1 METRAITKEE
11 LVELFRI
18 GATRKMEEHEIF
30 VMRALEHP
38 ERTEIYSEL
47 QSYVDIE
54 SRYYDLARHYY
65 AGEFSYFENGE
76 NEDLL
81 LLTKVSELPPKLYA
95 EYLRE
100 IDPSQRVYEKITHGY
115 LLSLKHNISEVKE
128 AMQ

>member
-38 ERTEIYSEL
+38 ERAEVYSEL

>member
-18 GATRKMEEHEIF
+18 GAIRKMEEHEIF

-38 ERTEIYSEL
+38 ERAEIYSEL

-54 SRYYDLARHYY
+54 SRYYDLASHYY
-65 AGEFSYFENGE
+65 AGEFSYFENGD